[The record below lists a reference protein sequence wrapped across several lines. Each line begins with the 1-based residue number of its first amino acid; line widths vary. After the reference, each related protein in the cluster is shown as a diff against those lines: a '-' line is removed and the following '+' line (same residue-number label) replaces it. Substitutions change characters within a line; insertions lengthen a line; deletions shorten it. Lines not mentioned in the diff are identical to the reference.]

1 MTPIEENNSNNDSQQ
16 GQQSQQQVQIEQPV
30 REPMRDIT
38 PYEERSLHE
47 RDIQRK

>member
-1 MTPIEENNSNNDSQQ
+1 MAPIEENNSNNDPQQ
-16 GQQSQQQVQIEQPV
+16 EQQPQQQVQTEQPV

-38 PYEERSLHE
+38 PYEERSLQE